1 MSSRSENLIA
11 VLKKYLPEGVEDYCH
26 EILWQYGIQLHI
38 KKPRKTKLGDYRPPR
53 NGEAHRIS
61 VNNDLNQYAFLLTF
75 LHETAHLINFEKR
88 GYKVQPHGKEWK
100 QEFQLIS
107 DPVIEKSIFP
117 KDVFSA
123 LRNYLNNPGA
133 SSCSDANLIRVLKRY
148 DKNSQHLIFV
158 ESVQNGSKF
167 QTSDGRIFIKG
178 EKLRSRYKC
187 IEVLTGKFY
196 FVPGLMEVEPYL

>member
-26 EILWQYGIQLHI
+26 DILWQYGIQLHI

-88 GYKVQPHGKEWK
+88 GYKVQPHGK
-100 QEFQLIS
+100 
-107 DPVIEKSIFP
+107 
-117 KDVFSA
+117 
-123 LRNYLNNPGA
+123 
-133 SSCSDANLIRVLKRY
+133 
-148 DKNSQHLIFV
+148 
-158 ESVQNGSKF
+158 NGSRNF
-167 QTSDGRIFIKG
+167 N
-178 EKLRSRYKC
+178 
-187 IEVLTGKFY
+187 
-196 FVPGLMEVEPYL
+196 

>member
-1 MSSRSENLIA
+1 MSSRSVNLLTT
-11 VLKKYLPEGVEDYCH
+11 LKKYLPEGVEEYCH
-26 EILWQYGIQLHI
+26 DILWQYGIQLHI

-61 VNNDLNQYAFLLTF
+61 VNNDLNQYSFLLTF

-88 GYKVQPHGKEWK
+88 GFKVQPHGIEWK
-100 QEFQLIS
+100 KEFQVIS
-107 DPVIEKSIFP
+107 DPIFEKSIFP
-117 KDVFSA
+117 EDVFSA

-133 SSCSDANLIRVLKRY
+133 SSCSDPSLIRVLKRY
-148 DKNSQHLIFV
+148 DNDNQQYVFV
-158 ESVQNGSKF
+158 ESIVVGSKF
-167 QTSDGRIFIKG
+167 KTRDGRIFVRG

-187 IEVLTGKFY
+187 LEELTGKLY